1 MNNEKHFSNTQESLI
16 YENITPYVE
25 KEYEMLDLS
34 EEQQTLLIIDVF
46 LGQMSDPVIKK
57 SKENNIKLTRVPRN
71 TTNLFQL
78 LDLTINGS
86 AKAFLKKKFT
96 KWYSSSISK
105 QLEEGKSIEDIDV
118 EWKVSI
124 LKPLHAKWINELY
137 YYMNF
142 EESHN
147 IVSNGWKA
155 AFITEAIE
163 QETRDPEP
171 FDTFFDINR

>member
-25 KEYEMLDLS
+25 KEYEMLDLG

-71 TTNLFQL
+71 TANLFQL

-86 AKAFLKKKFT
+86 AKAFLKNKFT

-118 EWKVSI
+118 E
-124 LKPLHAKWINELY
+124 
-137 YYMNF
+137 
-142 EESHN
+142 
-147 IVSNGWKA
+147 
-155 AFITEAIE
+155 
-163 QETRDPEP
+163 
-171 FDTFFDINR
+171 